1 MNQYLVAIHLPENF
15 NPSAADDAA
24 MGRDIDALN
33 EEIVAAGGRIFV
45 DGLTPGRESQALRAL
60 PAGKALTIDGPD
72 PEAREDGGG
81 FWVLEV
87 GGLDEALAWGR
98 KAVIA
103 CRASVEVR
111 PLGVPA

>member
-1 MNQYLVAIHLPENF
+1 MSQYLVAIHLPDNF

-24 MGRDIDALN
+24 MGRDIDTLN

-45 DGLTPGRESQALRAL
+45 DGLT
-60 PAGKALTIDGPD
+60 TDGSYQ
-72 PEAREDGGG
+72 ETQEHLGGS
-81 FWVLEV
+81 WVLEV
-87 GGLDEALAWGR
+87 AGLDEALAWGR